1 MVLTAAQITAF
12 FESPA
17 GMPIPHETRIQLQE
31 EGIDDVGDLVDFD
44 KETLKQVADN
54 LRRPGGRVPNPDPG
68 AAAGAMIPT
77 PPFVFGAKSQMRLLA
92 ACDLV
97 RYYETVGRE
106 ITTGNIRWDPVIKNF
121 AEQWRALTNRKT
133 ADDPEV
139 PKISKALSVIK
150 WTEAFADFLYRSI
163 GVRTIPLAY
172 VTRKDALVPAAA
184 PPLATNRPHS
194 TEHGSVDAE
203 LVARASHDHPLF
215 RDDNSQVYY
224 YLEEATRTTS
234 YAASIK
240 PYQRAKNGR
249 GAWLA
254 LKAQYAG
261 NDKWQAEI
269 KLKDDLLHT
278 RVWKGQSNFS
288 LEKFI
293 AQHRNAYVSMQQC
306 AEHVAFQLPNEHTRV
321 TYLLDGIQC
330 NDAPLQAAM
339 ALVRNDTD
347 PTGKMNDFEATASYL
362 LPHDPVS
369 KKRTAGAKRG
379 VAEIS
384 DTSGIE
390 ASSTAGKLAH
400 GQTGV
405 EFRFYERA
413 EYSQLSD
420 DQKAELREHRMNRN
434 NKKSEK
440 GSKAPTGAKKWDKS
454 MKKLIAAA
462 VNKKYEKK
470 LQDEQS
476 GVEDDAKI
484 RSYIMS
490 LMSSDASSDKAK
502 PSAKASASTATAT
515 NSTPTLNS
523 ILRRAK
529 NG

>member
-1 MVLTAAQITAF
+1 
-12 FESPA
+12 
-17 GMPIPHETRIQLQE
+17 
-31 EGIDDVGDLVDFD
+31 
-44 KETLKQVADN
+44 
-54 LRRPGGRVPNPDPG
+54 
-68 AAAGAMIPT
+68 
-77 PPFVFGAKSQMRLLA
+77 
-92 ACDLV
+92 
-97 RYYETVGRE
+97 
-106 ITTGNIRWDPVIKNF
+106 
-121 AEQWRALTNRKT
+121 
-133 ADDPEV
+133 
-139 PKISKALSVIK
+139 
-150 WTEAFADFLYRSI
+150 
-163 GVRTIPLAY
+163 
-172 VTRKDALVPAAA
+172 
-184 PPLATNRPHS
+184 
-194 TEHGSVDAE
+194 
-203 LVARASHDHPLF
+203 
-215 RDDNSQVYY
+215 
-224 YLEEATRTTS
+224 
-234 YAASIK
+234 
-240 PYQRAKNGR
+240 
-249 GAWLA
+249 
-254 LKAQYAG
+254 
-261 NDKWQAEI
+261 
-269 KLKDDLLHT
+269 
-278 RVWKGQSNFS
+278 
-288 LEKFI
+288 
-293 AQHRNAYVSMQQC
+293 MQQC

-379 VAEIS
+379 VAEIL